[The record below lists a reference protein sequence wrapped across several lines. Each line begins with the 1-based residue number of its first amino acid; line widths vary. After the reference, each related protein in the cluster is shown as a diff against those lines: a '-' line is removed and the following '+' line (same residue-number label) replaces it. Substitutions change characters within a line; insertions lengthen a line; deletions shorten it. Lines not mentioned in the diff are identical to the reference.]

1 MGKKFLIY
9 IITTIVMAMT
19 LSSAYYYCVCHGMRH
34 TKEFFFGRLNCI
46 LYDSTRYDAVFTGA
60 SKVTNDID
68 PLIFDSL
75 THLRSY
81 NAGMVGATYST
92 IDIFTR
98 RFVANHHPKYV
109 FIGLDIDIL
118 KNENSLY
125 DFPQYYPYLQDS
137 DIAVLSK
144 RKSEMAFGKYAPF
157 IAVSYMNDYLKG
169 VAYDDWLDI
178 HPTDD
183 LTYSHKGFFPAVV
196 MDFQGTPTS
205 FPLTFTYDTANFK
218 KLDALCHYCTDRH
231 CELIFIMT
239 PLYGV
244 FENGKTN
251 SAAYYD
257 RLRALESK
265 YRIKELNFYID
276 SRFTKNLFSD
286 KSHLNHK
293 GAILFSRILADSFVH
308 ISKN

>member
-1 MGKKFLIY
+1 MGKRFLVY
-9 IITTIVMAMT
+9 IITTIVMAMA
-19 LSSAYYYCVCHGMRH
+19 LSTAYYYSVCHGLRH

-46 LYDSTRYDAVFTGA
+46 LYDSTRYDAVFMGA

-68 PLIFDSL
+68 PMIFDSL
-75 THLRSY
+75 AHLRSY
-81 NAGMVGATYST
+81 NAGTVGASYSA

-109 FIGLDIDIL
+109 FIGLDIDLL
-118 KNENSLY
+118 KRENSLY

-144 RKSEMAFGKYAPF
+144 RKREMAFGKYAPF

-178 HPTDD
+178 RPADD
-183 LTYSHKGFFPAVV
+183 LTYSHRGFFPAVV
-196 MDFQGTPTS
+196 MDFQGTPAP
-205 FPLTFTYDTANFK
+205 FPLAFTYDTANFK
-218 KLDALCHYCTDRH
+218 KLDALCRYCTDRH
-231 CELIFIMT
+231 CEIIFIMT

-251 SAAYYD
+251 SAAFYA
-257 RLRALESK
+257 RIRTLESK
-265 YRIKELNFYID
+265 YRIRELNFYID
-276 SRFTKNLFSD
+276 SRFTKKMFSN

-293 GAILFSRILADSFVH
+293 GAILFSRILADSFVQ